1 MDRESMLSM
10 DPNILVS
17 MVNMKLRDFYS
28 SLEAFCEDTGILEE
42 ELKKKLLDAGYEYIN
57 EQKQFR

>member
-1 MDRESMLSM
+1 MDRESILSM

-28 SLEAFCEDTGILEE
+28 SLEAFCEDIGIESKELEDKLSTVGYNYE
-42 ELKKKLLDAGYEYIN
+42 KKQN
-57 EQKQFR
+57 QFK

>member
-1 MDRESMLSM
+1 MDREAIRNM

-28 SLEAFCEDTGILEE
+28 SLDAFCEDLEIDLN
-42 ELKKKLLDAGYEYIN
+42 ELTEKLSGVGYIYMKEIN
-57 EQKQFR
+57 QFK

>member
-1 MDRESMLSM
+1 MDKSTIKNM

-28 SLEAFCEDTGILEE
+28 SLDSFCEDLQIDKE
-42 ELKKKLLDAGYEYIN
+42 ELEDKLKSIDYIYMKEIN
-57 EQKQFR
+57 QFR